1 MNRRRAIC
9 MVGAMAVVLA
19 LAAACGKGEPGGGGS
34 TTIAGGTTTAGSPTT
49 SGGGPT
55 TSGGGS
61 EKGTV
66 RAENVGALGV
76 VLVDSKGFTLYRLE
90 GETASN
96 IMCTGGCA
104 QTWPPL
110 KASGSPKA
118 GQGATGKIGTVMRSD
133 GITQVTYDGVPLYRY
148 AADSQPGQAN
158 GEGVAGVWFAV
169 TPAGESAK
177 GGSAGGGMSPTGSG
191 YYR

>member
-1 MNRRRAIC
+1 
-9 MVGAMAVVLA
+9 V
-19 LAAACGKGEPGGGGS
+19 S
-34 TTIAGGTTTAGSPTT
+34 
-49 SGGGPT
+49 
-55 TSGGGS
+55 
-61 EKGTV
+61 
-66 RAENVGALGV
+66 AENVGALGT
-76 VLVDSKGFTLYRLE
+76 VLVDSRGFTLYRLT

-110 KASGSPKA
+110 EASGSPKA
-118 GQGATGKIGTVMRSD
+118 GQGATGKIGIVKRSD

-148 AADSQPGQAN
+148 AADSKPGQAN

-177 GGSAGGGMSPTGSG
+177 GGSAGGGMSPTGGG
-191 YYR
+191 YNR

>member
-1 MNRRRAIC
+1 MSWLRGDRAIR
-9 MVGAMAVVLA
+9 MVGAMAVVVA
-19 LAAACGKGEPGGGGS
+19 LAATACGKSGGAGGGGGS
-34 TTIAGGTTTAGSPTT
+34 TTT
-49 SGGGPT
+49 GGGPT
-55 TSGGGS
+55 RTAGGS
-61 EKGTV
+61 ANATIEAASVGSLGT
-66 RAENVGALGV
+66 
-76 VLVDSKGFTLYRLE
+76 VLVDSKGFTLYRLT
-90 GETASN
+90 GETASD

-110 KASGSPKA
+110 EASGSPKA

-133 GITQVTYDGVPLYRY
+133 GITQVTYEGIPLYRY
-148 AADSQPGQAN
+148 AADSEPGQAN

-177 GGSAGGGMSPTGSG
+177 GGSSGGASPTGTG

>member
-1 MNRRRAIC
+1 MSGLRADRAFR
-9 MVGAMAVVLA
+9 MVGAMAVVLV
-19 LAAACGKGEPGGGGS
+19 LAATACGKSGGGGGS
-34 TTIAGGTTTAGSPTT
+34 TTNGGGSTT

-55 TSGGGS
+55 TTAGGS
-61 EKGTV
+61 ANATV
-66 RAENVGALGV
+66 SAENVGALGT
-76 VLVDSKGFTLYRLE
+76 VLVDSRGFTLYRLT

-110 KASGSPKA
+110 EASGSPKA
-118 GQGATGKIGTVMRSD
+118 GQGATGKIGIVKRSD

-148 AADSQPGQAN
+148 AADSKPGQAN

-177 GGSAGGGMSPTGSG
+177 GGSAGGGMSPTGGG
-191 YYR
+191 YNR